1 MLKSSQTDQNDLPKK
16 KKGNSDV
23 WSLNQIWEVGWVEN
37 FSAFLYC
44 PKKKNK
50 CQNNFLV
57 VFAF

>member
-44 PKKKNK
+44 PKKK
-50 CQNNFLV
+50 
-57 VFAF
+57 

>member
-1 MLKSSQTDQNDLPKK
+1 MLKSSQTDQNDLPKM

-23 WSLNQIWEVGWVEN
+23 WSLSQIWEVGWTEN
-37 FSAFLYC
+37 FSASSRIVQ
-44 PKKKNK
+44 KNK